1 MSFIIIITLYLVTS
15 TILKISLKY
24 FKNPALLDIPTER
37 SNHGKPTPKGA
48 GIILIPLVII
58 ASLLVFF
65 LERILE
71 NYWLSIFGFCI
82 ILTILSLLDDL
93 KNINFGIRLIFQ
105 IFCVLSSLFLFK
117 DQLGIYQQSL
127 DFFIF
132 NEISMFE
139 SFIIVLTLTIVW
151 VWIINMFN
159 FMDGMDGIT
168 VVQVSSLT
176 ILTNLLAILGLVEI
190 HFLYFSLILLTVLL
204 AFYSVNKPP
213 AKIFLGDVG
222 SIPIGFLVGFIIIYN
237 TVIADIIIPF
247 LIIMM
252 YYLLD
257 SIVTIFIRFLNKE
270 NIFKAHSSHF
280 YQKVLRK
287 GYDHK
292 YVLKRIVYLNIILL
306 FLAILSVYLPI
317 LSSLLAL
324 VSTSFLLLFF
334 NSRKLK

>member
-1 MSFIIIITLYLVTS
+1 MSFIIIITLYLATS

-24 FKNPALLDIPTER
+24 FKSHALLDVPTER
-37 SNHGKPTPKGA
+37 SNHKTPKPKGA
-48 GIILIPLVII
+48 GIILIPLII
-58 ASLLVFF
+58 ITSLLVFF
-65 LERILE
+65 LESILQY
-71 NYWLSIFGFCI
+71 YWVSIFGFCM

-93 KNINFGIRLIFQ
+93 KNINSGVRLTFQ
-105 IFCVLSSLFLFK
+105 MFCVLSSLFLFK
-117 DQLGIYQQSL
+117 DQLSIFQESL

-132 NEISMFE
+132 KEIPFFQNFLII
-139 SFIIVLTLTIVW
+139 FILMIAW

-190 HFLYFSLILLTVLL
+190 HFLYFSLILLTVLF

-237 TVIADIIIPF
+237 TIKADLLIPF
-247 LIIMM
+247 LIITM

-257 SIVTIFIRFLNKE
+257 SIITIFIRFIKKE

-280 YQKVLRK
+280 YQKTIRK

-292 YVLKRIVYLNIILL
+292 YVLMRIIYLNIILL
-306 FLAILSVYLPI
+306 FLALLSFYLPV
-317 LSSLLAL
+317 L
-324 VSTSFLLLFF
+324 SFLLAFASTSLLILFF
-334 NSRKLK
+334 NSRKLR